1 LGFQG
6 YLEAARLKQQA
17 AAISVNDED
26 TTDYRLRSFVVE
38 TDSDCKDKTIRD
50 SGIREAY
57 HGMVVGV
64 ERGTER
70 ILGPRASFTLLEGDL
85 VWIVSDNK
93 KREEAPA

>member
-1 LGFQG
+1 
-6 YLEAARLKQQA
+6 
-17 AAISVNDED
+17 
-26 TTDYRLRSFVVE
+26 
-38 TDSDCKDKTIRD
+38 
-50 SGIREAY
+50 
-57 HGMVVGV
+57 MVVGV